1 MDFSSHLP
9 SHLGPFVQCT
19 TCTRVPGSLG
29 NMLPPA
35 FPGID
40 TSYLLLAFVADYI
53 LKKNKNKRSQQ
64 QYLPF
69 HMIFLQ

>member
-1 MDFSSHLP
+1 MEDRMDFSSHLP

-53 LKKNKNKRSQQ
+53 LKKTKTKEVSNSI
-64 QYLPF
+64 YHF
-69 HMIFLQ
+69 T